1 MIQIDD
7 SGSGSLIGG
16 TCIGAI
22 RVETGNYLYDFI
34 PTKYY
39 QGNLFST
46 KRYLNK
52 SAEIVLSLLKRLDWK
67 PNEEIQICQ
76 GYMFDQARK
85 YLDARQINYTSS
97 KITEPLQSQ
106 VEKTFQ
112 EYALNLGLLPQYVKY
127 TKYPLH
133 FHRIL
138 RWVYA
143 DYEKRAVLCKTGWK
157 SWKKYGNLD
166 VKLQE
171 DILYKSNYI
180 CLKCGKS
187 IKKAAKVKRLE
198 YYSNCHNIIYLHH
211 GCIS

>member
-22 RVETGNYLYDFI
+22 RVETGEYVFDFI
-34 PTKYY
+34 PTEYY
-39 QGNLFST
+39 QSNLFRT
-46 KRYLNK
+46 KEYLHK
-52 SAEIVLSLLKRLDWK
+52 SAELVLSLLKGLDWK
-67 PNEEIQICQ
+67 SNEKIEICQ
-76 GYMFDQARK
+76 GYMFDQAREI
-85 YLDARQINYTSS
+85 LDAKHVNYSS
-97 KITEPLQSQ
+97 TKITEPLQSR

-127 TKYPLH
+127 TRYPLH

-143 DYEKRAVLCKTGWK
+143 DYDNRANLCKTGWK

-166 VKLQE
+166 IDFQE

-180 CLKCGKS
+180 CLKCGRS
-187 IKKAAKVKRLE
+187 IKKAVKVKRLE
-198 YYSNCHNIIYLHH
+198 YYSNCHNIIYLHSR
-211 GCIS
+211 CKN